1 MQRTPRFAHIDVL
14 RAVAA
19 LLVIYQHAAEEVLR
33 RAGGIAM
40 TPLERALIVF
50 GTQTVG
56 FGEIGVCVFLMIS
69 GFVVPASLQS
79 YRGAPVRTFAAHR
92 FFRLY
97 PAYWLSLALWLVFLA
112 WEQGHVRWD
121 AAAAN
126 ATMLQAYLG
135 FPNLM
140 GLYWTLELELF
151 FYTACVLLFL
161 AGRLASA
168 RTMFGILL
176 AVVLVREGVRH
187 LDQDLSG
194 QAWFTLTYLRYVGYM
209 FFGLLYRKWLLEGDR
224 RARAA
229 AVVMAL
235 ATFWLFAGKG
245 VTHFGDAEARQRLFN
260 HLLALGMF
268 VFCTAVWRP
277 DFRLGRYLGRISY
290 SLYLFH
296 PIVFYPLLYWWATLP
311 LALRYHPLAYVALA
325 YAGTLAF
332 SALTYRFIEE
342 PANRLAKRRYP
353 AERPQPELHAVV
365 HES

>member
-1 MQRTPRFAHIDVL
+1 MRPASSPRFANIDVL
-14 RAVAA
+14 RGIAA

-40 TPLERALIVF
+40 APLEKALIVF
-50 GTQTVG
+50 GTQTLA

-69 GFVVPASLQS
+69 GFVVPFSLQS
-79 YRGAPVRTFAAHR
+79 YRAAPVRTFAAHR

-97 PAYWLSLALWLVFLA
+97 PAYWLSLALWLVFLL
-112 WEQGHVRWD
+112 WEQGQVHWD

-135 FPNLM
+135 YPNLM

-161 AGRLASA
+161 SGRLASA
-168 RTMFGILL
+168 RTMFGILV
-176 AVVLVREGVRH
+176 AIVLVREGVRH
-187 LDQDLSG
+187 LDKDLSG
-194 QAWFTLTYLRYVGYM
+194 LAWYTLTYLRYVGYM

-224 RARAA
+224 RARTA

-235 ATFWLFAGKG
+235 ITFWLFAGKG
-245 VTHFGDAEARQRLFN
+245 VTHFGDPEARQRLFN
-260 HLLALGMF
+260 HVIALGMF
-268 VFCTAVWRP
+268 VFCTAAWRP
-277 DFRLGRYLGRISY
+277 GFRVGRYLGKISY

-311 LALRYHPLAYVALA
+311 LQVRYHPLLYVALA
-325 YAGTLAF
+325 YAGTIALC
-332 SALTYRFIEE
+332 ALTYRVIEA
-342 PANRLAKRRYP
+342 PANAYAKRRYP
-353 AERPQPELHAVV
+353 AGGAVERTAVTV
-365 HES
+365 